1 MQEVE
6 EKEWKQLG
14 DARKEKLL
22 AVNINWN
29 QLGIVRNW
37 EILPLNKIVALQK
50 CPLVF
55 PKRNKIKT
63 KKQDEKL
70 FGRTSDCALTWKT
83 DF

>member
-22 AVNINWN
+22 AVNIHWN

-50 CPLVF
+50 CPVVF
-55 PKRNKIKT
+55 PLE
-63 KKQDEKL
+63 KQKQN
-70 FGRTSDCALTWKT
+70 
-83 DF
+83 